1 MTRPVHEDP
10 WGQGIYA
17 AQPTPRASAATPP
30 AAPAPPVLPAGQ
42 RDGTVSATRLF
53 DSVEQFVHEYLAR
66 IICRRLGQGTAMWCP
81 EWWRHDE
88 AVIRFDCLWRAFE
101 FFVTDTETGV
111 STWWLH
117 HADPHLRA
125 LLDPDYGPFALCDP
139 EDGHATYP
147 IGPLPVREAPAETWD
162 NPLLRVTS
170 RRHAWE

>member
-1 MTRPVHEDP
+1 MTRPGHEDP

-17 AQPTPRASAATPP
+17 APPPPRASPV
-30 AAPAPPVLPAGQ
+30 PAPSGAQ
-42 RDGTVSATRLF
+42 RDGASAPRLF
-53 DSVEQFVHEYLAR
+53 ASVEQFVHGYLAR

-101 FFVTDTETGV
+101 YFVTDAETGV

-139 EDGHATYP
+139 EDGHARYP
-147 IGPLPVREAPAETWD
+147 MDPLPVRDAPPETWD
-162 NPLLRVTS
+162 NPLFRVTS
-170 RRHAWE
+170 PRRAWE